1 MAQRSLFG
9 GNTSSGH
16 SRSRRRRQESKP
28 TEDFVVK
35 GETNTISGKI
45 DLARST
51 VERLL
56 GYLKEELI
64 CITNE
69 EEYNKYIDKCI
80 EDVYVGLDTETA
92 SLDWMEGKIAGLC
105 LYSESQK
112 GCYIPINH
120 ISYMTG
126 NKIQGQL
133 SVEVVAKGLKR
144 LVDSK
149 CKFITHNG
157 VFDKH
162 VCKWYLGVDFPIYWD
177 TLIGGT
183 LLNENE
189 PHGLKYLWDK
199 YCKPVKEEEE
209 SQPIAT
215 FNTLFDKVSFIN
227 VPLDIAYLY
236 AAEDPV
242 KTFQLYRFQKKV
254 MERPNM
260 SKVYKLFREVEIP
273 MLEVV
278 NDMENTGV
286 VLDKEYAEVLR
297 LKYQKQLDDI
307 KLEINEEVK
316 QYKEKIDE
324 YKKTHKSKLEDPI
337 NFGSPTQLAELFYDI
352 LGWDNENKK
361 NPRGTGKDELKVLAK
376 SYRLAELLQDYRKL
390 DKLMSAFLIT
400 LPQEVRKTTGRI
412 HAHYNTLGAKTGR
425 QSCSAPNTQQIP
437 SHNTE
442 IRKMFTVPEGY
453 CMFGSDFSGQEVR
466 LMAAM
471 CGDENM
477 IKSYIEGKDLY
488 STIASM
494 AFDVSYEE
502 CCEFAPD
509 GSKNPKEYKERRT
522 SAKSLVLGINY
533 GRGLAS
539 IAEQINKTE
548 KEAKEI
554 QDKIF
559 KSFPGIPKFIEDSQ
573 QMARDLGYVED
584 MWGRKRRLPDMQL
597 PKIDVVV
604 EDVTKLPNY
613 NPLMD
618 IDDEDLNY
626 VDDETWY
633 YFVDKINDCKW
644 YSQKKKVYEE
654 AASMGYKIVDNS
666 KVVADAERQ
675 CVNSRIQG
683 SAATQTKIAQV
694 QIFNNEEFR
703 KLGGKII
710 LQVHDEL
717 ICMCPI
723 PNVKRCCEIL
733 CNIMSNCIP
742 DCKIPFPTDAE
753 ISIRWYGKS
762 YDPDELI
769 ELYNSGKLDTKENLY

>member
-9 GNTSSGH
+9 GNNSSSH
-16 SRSRRRRQESKP
+16 SRSRRRQESKP
-28 TEDFVVK
+28 TKDFVVK

-56 GYLKEELI
+56 GYLKDELL

-69 EEYNKYIDKCI
+69 EEYNKYIDRCI

-92 SLDWMEGKIAGLC
+92 SLDWMEGQIAGLC

-177 TLIGGT
+177 TLTGGW

-242 KTFQLYRFQKKV
+242 KTFQLYRFQKKI

-278 NDMENTGV
+278 SDVENTGV

-324 YKKTHKSKLEDPI
+324 YKKTHKSKLDDPI
-337 NFGSPTQLAELFYDI
+337 NFGSPSQLAELFYDI
-352 LGWDNENKK
+352 LGWDNGDKK

-376 SYRLAELLQDYRKL
+376 SYRLAELLQEYRKL

-400 LPQEVRKTTGRI
+400 LPQEVRKTTGKI
-412 HAHYNTLGAKTGR
+412 HTNFNPIGAKTGR
-425 QSCSAPNTQQIP
+425 MSSSSPR
-437 SHNTE
+437 HNW
-442 IRKMFTVPEGY
+442 
-453 CMFGSDFSGQEVR
+453 
-466 LMAAM
+466 
-471 CGDENM
+471 
-477 IKSYIEGKDLY
+477 
-488 STIASM
+488 AS
-494 AFDVSYEE
+494 
-502 CCEFAPD
+502 
-509 GSKNPKEYKERRT
+509 
-522 SAKSLVLGINY
+522 
-533 GRGLAS
+533 
-539 IAEQINKTE
+539 
-548 KEAKEI
+548 
-554 QDKIF
+554 KI
-559 KSFPGIPKFIEDSQ
+559 G
-573 QMARDLGYVED
+573 
-584 MWGRKRRLPDMQL
+584 
-597 PKIDVVV
+597 
-604 EDVTKLPNY
+604 
-613 NPLMD
+613 
-618 IDDEDLNY
+618 
-626 VDDETWY
+626 
-633 YFVDKINDCKW
+633 
-644 YSQKKKVYEE
+644 
-654 AASMGYKIVDNS
+654 
-666 KVVADAERQ
+666 
-675 CVNSRIQG
+675 
-683 SAATQTKIAQV
+683 
-694 QIFNNEEFR
+694 
-703 KLGGKII
+703 
-710 LQVHDEL
+710 
-717 ICMCPI
+717 
-723 PNVKRCCEIL
+723 
-733 CNIMSNCIP
+733 
-742 DCKIPFPTDAE
+742 
-753 ISIRWYGKS
+753 
-762 YDPDELI
+762 
-769 ELYNSGKLDTKENLY
+769 